1 MMIHGVQPKNAT
13 RCKLGCERREHRAR
27 RRVRR
32 SSFRLVSTLSAA
44 AHAHYTLAADD
55 THRANALTKL
65 QLAAKLV
72 QPPIASTGAECSNPA
87 PR

>member
-32 SSFRLVSTLSAA
+32 SSSRLISSLSAA
-44 AHAHYTLAADD
+44 AHAHLSQPTDAW
-55 THRANALTKL
+55 RRGKALTTVL
-65 QLAAKLV
+65 LAAKLMK
-72 QPPIASTGAECSNPA
+72 PA
-87 PR
+87 FAANLRNA